1 MTSSVQRGH
10 HQFTAVKCREVWES
24 KPVLQEIYSDLYRRI
39 IRACRAVKIVE
50 VGGGSEIVKQF
61 SPDVISFGI
70 VPLSW
75 LDCIAEP
82 SAYLLRSYS
91 IGNLVLFDDLHHI
104 EIPARFLANL
114 LGVLLPGGRVIF
126 VELAITPLSTMNL
139 SSCRLIHSSEKR
151 RIRGRFIFIQSS
163 YSHAFSYSVSRRVLL
178 ERCYKSRES
187 WPRLSVD

>member
-1 MTSSVQRGH
+1 VTSSVQRSH

-50 VGGGSEIVKQF
+50 VGGGSEILKQF
-61 SPDVISFGI
+61 SPDVISFDI

-126 VELAITPLSTMNL
+126 VELAITPLSTIEHHEPVVMSADPL
-139 SSCRLIHSSEKR
+139 VGKAADPRKIHFYPIKLFP
-151 RIRGRFIFIQSS
+151 RF
-163 YSHAFSYSVSRRVLL
+163 
-178 ERCYKSRES
+178 
-187 WPRLSVD
+187 

>member
-1 MTSSVQRGH
+1 MTSSVQRSH

-50 VGGGSEIVKQF
+50 VGGGSQILKQF
-61 SPDVISFGI
+61 SPDVLSFGI

-75 LDCIAEP
+75 LDCIAKP

-91 IGNLVLFDDLHHI
+91 TGNLVLFDDLHHI

-114 LGVLLPGGRVIF
+114 LGVLLPGDRIIF
-126 VELAITPLSTMNL
+126 VELAITPLSWQFYFFFHHEPVVMSADPLVGKAPDPEEDSFL
-139 SSCRLIHSSEKR
+139 SNQAIPTLLVT
-151 RIRGRFIFIQSS
+151 Q
-163 YSHAFSYSVSRRVLL
+163 SHAAY
-178 ERCYKSRES
+178 C
-187 WPRLSVD
+187 